1 MIIGRRDSGQPT
13 AARQIAEADQ
23 LKPATPPSPPTDLTD
38 EEWEGIEVGGR
49 YSIREIERRIDPN
62 DGRAYIWEEFR
73 DYYTRHRGWFVY
85 QARIV
90 WDELESARPHLLA

>member
-1 MIIGRRDSGQPT
+1 M
-13 AARQIAEADQ
+13 
-23 LKPATPPSPPTDLTD
+23 
-38 EEWEGIEVGGR
+38 GGR
-49 YSIREIERRIDPN
+49 YSVREIEGRIDPN

-73 DYYTRHRGWFVY
+73 DYYTLHCGWFVY